1 MAEKIEAL
9 IRSWDNEAGPI
20 DVQSTS
26 ANNELPDASSSVDV
40 TTSPAAPTNTD
51 NVAAQLQD
59 MLTRTFDLALIPML
73 KEVPEAK
80 KSALDLLQKLRSTI
94 SEQVLTESGHA
105 LKDIL
110 FKVETE

>member
-1 MAEKIEAL
+1 MAEKIKAL

-20 DVQSTS
+20 DVQSTF
-26 ANNELPDASSSVDV
+26 ANNELSDVSSSVDV

-73 KEVPEAK
+73 EGLSETK
-80 KSALDLLQKLRSTI
+80 KAHSIYYKNYDQQYLSRS
-94 SEQVLTESGHA
+94 
-105 LKDIL
+105 
-110 FKVETE
+110 

>member
-9 IRSWDNEAGPI
+9 IRSWDNEAGHI

-26 ANNELPDASSSVDV
+26 ANNELSDVSSSVDV
-40 TTSPAAPTNTD
+40 TTSPAAPKNTD

-59 MLTRTFDLALIPML
+59 MLTRTFDLALILML
-73 KEVPEAK
+73 VGIPEAK

-94 SEQVLTESGHA
+94 SEQVLTESEYA
-105 LKDIL
+105 LKDIFL
-110 FKVETE
+110 K